1 MAMVSGMFERI
12 FCCGVGIAVG
22 YYWKTYQV
30 AKDQGDNKP
39 LLQHPLREMQDLLR
53 GQVELNNNKD
63 QMLLEM
69 RNQIEVNEKRLRE
82 LNIH

>member
-1 MAMVSGMFERI
+1 MAMVSWMLERI
-12 FCCGVGIAVG
+12 LWCGVGIAVG

-30 AKDQGDNKP
+30 AEDQGHDKP
-39 LLQHPLREMQDLLR
+39 QLQLPHREMQDLLR
-53 GQVELNNNKD
+53 GQVELNKNKD